1 MTHQVVFNLYPFN
14 ETLYLPSANIVRVDD
29 NGLLTHFEQRA
40 STVTTPSYHIEMTP
54 VLTRLL
60 GIAEMLSPKMLEAK
74 YKPSK
79 AKTALTLAQLLAGN
93 DTKAVVEKFIFSNL
107 DAFFS
112 DLVRHKMPLTLD
124 AERRTLAKD
133 VLIVFPRETL
143 VPHLFFKK
151 TTAGVEYRLR
161 LGTDDTTWNLREHNV
176 LSLTNTDPAW
186 LLIDYALFRVPG
198 INGNMVKPFRQKDA
212 VQIPPEKERV
222 YFRQFIA
229 KSIRRSR
236 VEAEGFRVEKTDALR
251 LTRLEPVENV
261 LENRWLLRPVFEYGG
276 AEFPFGDRR
285 DRVTSL
291 DIPEDE
297 QGEIAVHLIIRNEAM
312 ERARIAS
319 LEQLGMR
326 AEGNTFAPADGAENS
341 LAAVLLFLTRHR
353 QALAE
358 AGFGIVA
365 PQVNGKTLVLAAHD
379 INVRSEAA
387 GDWFDVQGRVT
398 VGDFSFPFRKLLPN
412 LRRQDPYFP
421 LPDGT
426 FFLIPDE
433 WFARYADLA
442 GAVQEQGENL
452 RLPKALY
459 TVLQESLPDAA
470 DAMLPVIDI
479 EKIDY
484 QPSES
489 LKATLRP
496 YQLTG
501 VKWLIGHYRHGF
513 GACLADDM
521 GLGKTL
527 QTIAVLLYAK
537 DNPTPNPSP
546 TGRGDV
552 ERSVENN
559 SDVKVY
565 ATSPLPVG
573 VGPGVGSQLD
583 LFQSYQQELRP
594 LRALVILP
602 ASLVFNWQRELSAF
616 APSLFV
622 YAHAGPK
629 RLKDARALASH
640 DVVLTTYHTARQDLA
655 LLEKIGWQFIV
666 LDESQQIKNRESEV
680 SKVVRG
686 LEGRHKISLSGT
698 PIENS
703 LADLWTQMEFINPD
717 TLGSYKSFR
726 EQFQVPIE
734 KQNDERAKAR
744 LFSRVQP
751 FFLRRTKEEVAP
763 DLPELTQQIFFS
775 EMPDAQRKRYEQVK
789 SAVRNEI
796 LSLFDDPKTRL
807 MALQALTKLRQL
819 ANHPLLTDPE
829 YTGASGKMD
838 DVLAQWDV
846 IRRAGH
852 KVLFF
857 SSFEQHL
864 RIFRTQ
870 MEAALQPFAW
880 LTGEVPPPER
890 ARAVQRFQDD
900 ATVQAFLMTLGAGG
914 VGLNLTAADYVF
926 LLDPWW
932 NPAKEDQAIARAHR
946 IGRTHP
952 VTAVRF
958 IARDTIEEKI
968 IQLQEKKR
976 RLGQDIFAAGTEF
989 PALDKADVEMLLG

>member
-1 MTHQVVFNLYPFN
+1 MTHQIVFNLYPFS
-14 ETLYLPSANIVRVDD
+14 ESLYLPSVNIVRVDD
-29 NGLLTHFEQRA
+29 KGLLTHFVQRA
-40 STVTTPSYHIEMTP
+40 TLATIPSYHIEITP

-60 GIAEMLSPKMLEAK
+60 GLVELLSPKVLEAK
-74 YKPSK
+74 YKAAK
-79 AKTALTLAQLLAGN
+79 AKTPTPLAQLLAAN
-93 DTKAVVEKFIFSNL
+93 DTRPVVEKFIFSNL
-107 DAFFS
+107 DAFFA
-112 DLVRHKMPLTLD
+112 DLVRHKLPLTLD
-124 AERRTLAKD
+124 AERKTLAKD

-151 TTAGVEYRLR
+151 TAAGVEYRLR
-161 LGTDDTTWNLREHNV
+161 LGTENTTWNLREHNV
-176 LSLTNTDPAW
+176 LPLTNTDPAW

-212 VQIPPEKERV
+212 VQIPPDKERV

-236 VEAEGFRVEKTDALR
+236 VEAEGFRVDKTDELR
-251 LTRLEPVENV
+251 STRLEP
-261 LENRWLLRPVFEYGG
+261 LENILERRWLLRPVFEYDG

-291 DIPEDE
+291 DIPDGD
-297 QGEIAVHLIIRNEAM
+297 QGEIAVRLISRNDAAEN
-312 ERARIAS
+312 ERIAS
-319 LEQLGMR
+319 LGQLGLL
-326 AEGNTFAPADGAENS
+326 ASGAAFAPAREGAHD
-341 LAAVLLFLTRHR
+341 LDFVLQFLTRHR
-353 QALAE
+353 AVLTA
-358 AGFGIVA
+358 AGFSITA
-365 PQVNGKTLVLAAHD
+365 PQVDGKTLALAAHN
-379 INVRSEAA
+379 ISVRSEAT

-398 VGDFSFPFRKLLPN
+398 VGEYSFPFQKFLPH
-412 LRRQDPYFP
+412 LRRHDPFFP

-426 FFLIPDE
+426 FFLIPEE

-442 GAVQEQGENL
+442 GAVQVQGEHL
-452 RLPKALY
+452 RLPKALF
-459 TVLQESLPDAA
+459 TVLQESLPDTEAVA
-470 DAMLPVIDI
+470 LPVIDP

-484 QPSES
+484 QPSEN

-496 YQLTG
+496 YQLSG

-537 DNPTPNPSP
+537 
-546 TGRGDV
+546 
-552 ERSVENN
+552 EN
-559 SDVKVY
+559 SDPD
-565 ATSPLPVG
+565 ASPEAVS
-573 VGPGVGSQLD
+573 GPQLD
-583 LFQSYQQELRP
+583 LFQAHRQELRP
-594 LRALVILP
+594 LQALVILP

-622 YAHAGPK
+622 YAHTGPK
-629 RLKDARALASH
+629 RLKDARALSSH

-686 LEGRHKISLSGT
+686 LQGKHKISLSGT

-717 TLGSYKSFR
+717 TLGNYKTFR
-726 EQFQVPIE
+726 EQFQLPIE
-734 KQNDERAKAR
+734 KQDDAPAKAR

-763 DLPELTQQIFFS
+763 DLPELTQQIFYT
-775 EMPDAQRKRYEQVK
+775 EMSDAQRKRYDQVK

-819 ANHPLLTDPE
+819 ANHPLLIDPE

-846 IRRAGH
+846 VRKAGH
-852 KVLFF
+852 KALFF

-864 RIFRTQ
+864 RIFRAR
-870 MEAALQPFAW
+870 MEAEGQAFAW

-890 ARAVQRFQDD
+890 ARAVEHFQKD
-900 ATVQAFLMTLGAGG
+900 ASVQAFLMTLGAGG

-932 NPAKEDQAIARAHR
+932 NPAREDQAIARAHR
-946 IGRTHP
+946 IGRMHP
-952 VTAVRF
+952 VTAIRF

-968 IQLQEKKR
+968 ILLQEKKR
-976 RLGQDIFAAGTEF
+976 RLGQHLFSAGAEF